1 MQFIPETKY
10 FYNLKLQFNFVTYNL
25 QRFEIENILY
35 ITEIM
40 WLVDIINT
48 ARVKL

>member
-10 FYNLKLQFNFVTYNL
+10 FYNLNFQFNFVTYNL

-40 WLVDIINT
+40 
-48 ARVKL
+48 